1 MQGREPARVRA
12 AAPPL
17 PQSRRPRSPSLSLTL
32 LPRPPHSAVLR
43 GTPVAARPTA
53 RRVAAPAARAP
64 LTVDARYR
72 GVGTDL
78 SKVPSLQ
85 RSPSDTGS
93 SEVQVARLSA
103 RVLQLTSHLQTHRKD
118 YAATRGL
125 MAVLSQRRRLLR
137 YLYTHDRAM
146 YERCLAELGVRPLK
160 ANAGRGVMVK
170 LGGVEAAVA
179 Q

>member
-1 MQGREPARVRA
+1 M
-12 AAPPL
+12 
-17 PQSRRPRSPSLSLTL
+17 
-32 LPRPPHSAVLR
+32 
-43 GTPVAARPTA
+43 
-53 RRVAAPAARAP
+53 
-64 LTVDARYR
+64 DARYR

-137 YLYTHDRAM
+137 YLYKHDRPM

-179 Q
+179 AQ